1 MFRLFCSPLVIQ
13 FLTLT
18 TRQLFSVALLSCF
31 VSCSPAKAKH
41 MNSDSTPNPEIT
53 DTITLGGGCFWCTE
67 AIYSAIQGVIQVEP
81 GYSGGYSTNPSY
93 KQVCSGATG
102 HAEVI
107 QMVFDPAQVSLKT
120 LLGVFFKTH
129 DPTTLNRQ
137 GADVGTQYR
146 SIILYRSSQQE
157 ATAREVLKAMAH
169 ARIYDAP
176 VVTELKAFEV
186 FYRAEEEHLNY
197 FQRNPNQG
205 YCQMVVQP
213 KVEKFYKL
221 FPELLKK

>member
-1 MFRLFCSPLVIQ
+1 VKLDFFYLKVC
-13 FLTLT
+13 
-18 TRQLFSVALLSCF
+18 LFSASLLLSY
-31 VSCSPAKAKH
+31 SCSPAKANH
-41 MNSDSTPNPEIT
+41 MNSDSNSTFAT
-53 DTITLGGGCFWCTE
+53 SDTITFGGGCFWCTE
-67 AIYSAIQGVIQVEP
+67 AIFSAIQGVIHVEP
-81 GYSGGYSTNPSY
+81 GYSGGLSPNPTY

-107 QMVFDPAQVSLKT
+107 QVVFDSTQVSLKT

-137 GADVGTQYR
+137 GADIGTQYR

-157 ATAREVLKAMAH
+157 STARQVLNAMAD
-169 ARIYDAP
+169 ARIYNAP
-176 VVTELKAFEV
+176 IITELKAFEA
-186 FYRAEEEHLNY
+186 FYRAEAEHLNY

>member
-1 MFRLFCSPLVIQ
+1 
-13 FLTLT
+13 
-18 TRQLFSVALLSCF
+18 
-31 VSCSPAKAKH
+31 
-41 MNSDSTPNPEIT
+41 MNSDSTPNIEIT
-53 DTITLGGGCFWCTE
+53 DTLTLGGGCFWCTE
-67 AIYSAIQGVIQVEP
+67 AIYSAIQGVFKVEP
-81 GYSGGYSTNPSY
+81 GYSGGQNPNPSY
-93 KQVCSGATG
+93 KEVCSGATG

-107 QMVFDPAQVSLKT
+107 QVVFDPAQVSLKT

-137 GADVGTQYR
+137 GADIGTQYR

-157 ATAREVLKAMAH
+157 SLAREVLNAMTE
-169 ARIYDAP
+169 ARIYNTP
-176 VVTELKAFEV
+176 IVTELKAFEA
-186 FYRAEEEHLNY
+186 FYRAEDEHLNY

>member
-1 MFRLFCSPLVIQ
+1 
-13 FLTLT
+13 
-18 TRQLFSVALLSCF
+18 
-31 VSCSPAKAKH
+31 
-41 MNSDSTPNPEIT
+41 MNSDSKPTPTPEIT

-67 AIYSAIQGVIQVEP
+67 AIYSSIQGVFKVEP
-81 GYSGGYSTNPSY
+81 GYSGGQNPNPSY

-107 QMVFDPAQVSLKT
+107 QVVFDPAQVSLKT

-137 GADVGTQYR
+137 GADIGTQYR

-157 ATAREVLKAMAH
+157 SLAREVLNAMTE
-169 ARIYDAP
+169 ARIYNTP
-176 VVTELKAFEV
+176 IVTELKAFEA

>member
-1 MFRLFCSPLVIQ
+1 
-13 FLTLT
+13 
-18 TRQLFSVALLSCF
+18 
-31 VSCSPAKAKH
+31 
-41 MNSDSTPNPEIT
+41 MNKDSTSAIGPT
-53 DTITLGGGCFWCTE
+53 DTITFGGGCFWCTE
-67 AIYSAIQGVIQVEP
+67 AIYSAIKGVLKVEP
-81 GYSGGYSTNPSY
+81 GYSGGHSPNPTY

-107 QMVFDPAQVSLKT
+107 QVVFDPAQVSLKT

-137 GADVGTQYR
+137 GADIGTQYR
-146 SIILYRSSQQE
+146 SIILHRSQQQQ
-157 ATAREVLKAMAH
+157 ATAREVLNAIAEAH
-169 ARIYDAP
+169 IYDSP
-176 VVTELKAFEV
+176 IVTELKAFQV
-186 FYRAEEEHLNY
+186 FYRAEDEHLNY

-213 KVEKFYKL
+213 KVQKFYTL

>member
-1 MFRLFCSPLVIQ
+1 VKRNFFLEATSYLLAPL
-13 FLTLT
+13 LL
-18 TRQLFSVALLSCF
+18 LFS
-31 VSCSPAKAKH
+31 SCSPAKVKH
-41 MNSDSTPNPEIT
+41 MNTDLSSKPEIT
-53 DTITLGGGCFWCTE
+53 DTVTFGGGCFWCTE
-67 AIYSAIQGVIQVEP
+67 AIYSAIKGVIKVEP
-81 GYSGGYSTNPSY
+81 GYSGGHSPSPTY

-107 QMVFDPAQVSLKT
+107 QVVFDPSQVSLKT

-137 GADVGTQYR
+137 GADIGTQYR
-146 SIILYRSSQQE
+146 SIILYRSMEQE
-157 ATAREVLKAMAH
+157 ALAREVLSAMAE
-169 ARIYDAP
+169 AGIYDAP
-176 VVTELKAFEV
+176 IVTELKEFEV

-221 FPELLKK
+221 FPDLLKK

>member
-1 MFRLFCSPLVIQ
+1 
-13 FLTLT
+13 
-18 TRQLFSVALLSCF
+18 
-31 VSCSPAKAKH
+31 
-41 MNSDSTPNPEIT
+41 MNSDSTPTPTPEIT

-67 AIYSAIQGVIQVEP
+67 AIYSSIQGVFKVEP
-81 GYSGGYSTNPSY
+81 GYSGGQNPNPSY

-107 QMVFDPAQVSLKT
+107 QVVFDPAQVSLKT

-137 GADVGTQYR
+137 GADIGTQYR

-157 ATAREVLKAMAH
+157 SLAREVLNAMTE
-169 ARIYDAP
+169 ARIYNTP
-176 VVTELKAFEV
+176 IVTELKAFEA
-186 FYRAEEEHLNY
+186 FYRAEDEHLNY

>member
-1 MFRLFCSPLVIQ
+1 MYLQLSSALRLC
-13 FLTLT
+13 TA
-18 TRQLFSVALLSCF
+18 ALLF
-31 VSCSPAKAKH
+31 YFTSCSPAKANK
-41 MNSDSTPNPEIT
+41 MNSDSKPTPTPEIT

-67 AIYSAIQGVIQVEP
+67 AIYSSIQGVFEVEP
-81 GYSGGYSTNPSY
+81 GYSGGQNPNPSY

-107 QMVFDPAQVSLKT
+107 QVVFDPAQVSLKT

-137 GADVGTQYR
+137 GADIGTQYR

-157 ATAREVLKAMAH
+157 SLAREVLNAMTE
-169 ARIYDAP
+169 ARIYNTP
-176 VVTELKAFEV
+176 IVTELKAFEA